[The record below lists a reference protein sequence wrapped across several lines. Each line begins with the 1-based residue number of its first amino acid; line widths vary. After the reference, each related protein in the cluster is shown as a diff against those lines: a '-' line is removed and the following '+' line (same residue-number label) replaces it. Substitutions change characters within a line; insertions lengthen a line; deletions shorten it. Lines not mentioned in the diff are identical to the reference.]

1 MSLFGFLADKQDCC
15 FFLALLLLCY
25 GISLVFVLAGLE
37 RKRIIGVTYM
47 DYIYY
52 MEQIYP
58 EMVFGGFA
66 VLSFA
71 VHLCQFI
78 NNHLLIGFF

>member
-1 MSLFGFLADKQDCC
+1 
-15 FFLALLLLCY
+15 
-25 GISLVFVLAGLE
+25 
-37 RKRIIGVTYM
+37 M

-66 VLSFA
+66 ILSFA
-71 VHLCQFI
+71 VHLRQFI